1 MLSTFP
7 LIHNMP
13 TWTTHAHTHPTF
25 SSHFL
30 PHTCPNI
37 SLFLFLFF
45 SFVLLRLS
53 FLSLSYTHYCKNLV
67 SASYSPMSFPSF
79 FFLSFLFFAHSILAL
94 QPGWIDISQALSLKL
109 ENEAPRDWKGERV
122 DSERK
127 MVYKKEGEGER
138 YWRKGK
144 RNRRMEKIDCIKRK
158 KRKEEGQ
165 KEWWLPWNDC
175 ESEACV
181 LIMGCFM
188 AQLFLTLHLN

>member
-13 TWTTHAHTHPTF
+13 TWTTHAHT
-25 SSHFL
+25 
-30 PHTCPNI
+30 PN
-37 SLFLFLFF
+37 LFF
-45 SFVLLRLS
+45 SFTSPYLSKYQPLSLFIFQLRLTAS
-53 FLSLSYTHYCKNLV
+53 FLSLSYTHYWENLV
-67 SASYSPMSFPSF
+67 SASYSPMSSPSF
-79 FFLSFLFFAHSILAL
+79 FFLSFLFFLPTRFWPFSQGGSIFLR
-94 QPGWIDISQALSLKL
+94 LSVWSLRMRHRETK
-109 ENEAPRDWKGERV
+109 RGERV

-165 KEWWLPWNDC
+165 KEWWLPWNDS